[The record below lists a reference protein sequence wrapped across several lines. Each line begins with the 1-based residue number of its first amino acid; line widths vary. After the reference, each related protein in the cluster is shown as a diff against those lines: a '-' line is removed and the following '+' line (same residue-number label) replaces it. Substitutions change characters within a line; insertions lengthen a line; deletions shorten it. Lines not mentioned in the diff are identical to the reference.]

1 MQRSGTEDRPQAR
14 RRRMSRG
21 QTGVEFA
28 ASALV
33 MLTLVFGIFASSM
46 MIYAYNFVSDAA
58 RDAVRY
64 AIVNGSESMSP
75 ATADDIQ
82 KYVLNLANGLNQGN
96 LNVSTTWTPNNNP
109 GSLVAVQ
116 VTYKFEPLFPLS
128 STTVPLTS
136 SSQMV
141 ISH

>member
-1 MQRSGTEDRPQAR
+1 MKRSRTT
-14 RRRMSRG
+14 MSRG

-33 MLTLVFGIFASSM
+33 MLTLVFGIFACSM

-64 AIVNGSESMSP
+64 AIVHGAQSLSP
-75 ATADDIQ
+75 ATANDIEQ
-82 KYVLNLANGLNQGN
+82 YVLNMANGLNQNN
-96 LNVSTTWTPNNNP
+96 LNVNTTWTPNNNP
-109 GSLVAVQ
+109 GSVVAVQ
-116 VTYKFEPLFPLS
+116 VTYNFEPLFPLS
-128 STTVPLTS
+128 STTMSLTS

-141 ISH
+141 ISR